1 MSTLLLS
8 ANKSCSEA
16 LFIFTLFKF
25 RKSFSKQTFNEK
37 RTLLT
42 IEIILSS
49 QSDRSLRTS
58 IHKYSLNYEILNRLF
73 V

>member
-1 MSTLLLS
+1 MLTLPLS

-16 LFIFTLFKF
+16 LLIFTLFKF
-25 RKSFSKQTFNEK
+25 RKTFSKQTFNEK

-49 QSDRSLRTS
+49 QCDHSLGSLSELIESD
-58 IHKYSLNYEILNRLF
+58 IK
-73 V
+73 VK

>member
-1 MSTLLLS
+1 MSTLSLS

-25 RKSFSKQTFNEK
+25 RESFSKQTFNEK

-42 IEIILSS
+42 IEIILNS
-49 QSDRSLRTS
+49 QSDRSLRT
-58 IHKYSLNYEILNRLF
+58 
-73 V
+73 